1 MGTIDSWSS
10 IETIIRQRL
19 DLIEI
24 DRRYCVVCGRQGPS
38 LSRCF
43 GCQMVYY
50 CGEDHQAEDW
60 SNEHAEKCAQLEW
73 VALGEFIQ
81 ALPAQPPLPNLG
93 DKWSLSLTEIHN
105 WKNWFSIRTNIV
117 NLANNTANVIQN
129 LVHLTD
135 KRQPT
140 HQSKSFCIF
149 FQSVIGVNRL
159 YISVDTCVCPYYRLA
174 YHIDTYM

>member
-1 MGTIDSWSS
+1 MFLTDCSISSTICLLQMGTIDSWSS

-19 DLIEI
+19 DLNEI
-24 DRRYCVVCGRQGPS
+24 DRRYCAVCGRQGPS

-50 CGEDHQAEDW
+50 CGEEHQVEDW
-60 SNEHAEKCAQLEW
+60 TEAHAQKCAQLEW

-93 DKWSLSLTEIHN
+93 DKWSLSLKEINN

-117 NLANNTANVIQN
+117 NLANNTASVFKN
-129 LVHLTD
+129 LTHLTD
-135 KRQPT
+135 KRQPSY
-140 HQSKSFCIF
+140 QSKSFCITF
-149 FQSVIGVNRL
+149 FLLSYQ
-159 YISVDTCVCPYYRLA
+159 
-174 YHIDTYM
+174 